1 MTKGYIKRY
10 ELGREVYSTLPKLN
24 LKTCLSFLDYLDS
37 KGVWLIS
44 FDMFHLAFR
53 DKKRNLM
60 QKLAYFIR
68 AGLII
73 KVIKGLYANP
83 RARSRPN
90 PLFLPY
96 QVAKHL
102 RPKDIFYESLESM
115 AFELSLIS
123 QCPNRVTFVTSGKA
137 QTYFTSFGI
146 IEFVHKNIN
155 QKSFEELLEKS
166 LIFFDNEKKI
176 YCATG
181 KLVKEDMK
189 ELKRSVD
196 LLHEAEEIA

>member
-1 MTKGYIKRY
+1 MNAKNNKQN
-10 ELGREVYSTLPKLN
+10 YSNLPKLN

-60 QKLAYFIR
+60 QKLAYFVR

-73 KVIKGLYANP
+73 KVVKGLYANP

-90 PLFLPY
+90 SLFLLY

-115 AFELSLIS
+115 AFEFSLIS

-189 ELKRSVD
+189 KLKRSVD
-196 LLHEAEEIA
+196 LLHEVEEIA